1 MWHPINAW
9 RSRCWGVAPQFA
21 GGVSVTFR
29 PSNQSVTGLRY
40 HARLSPPEDRA
51 KGVRIVQ
58 ARFHNSIAVLAVMA
72 AIALLAVTLVV
83 PRKSLL
89 LIEPPAAYADAS

>member
-1 MWHPINAW
+1 MRVAERIVRLKAW
-9 RSRCWGVAPQFA
+9 NTPRRSSLPHARGVAHMTCVLDLEDIAIEIGNPL
-21 GGVSVTFR
+21 
-29 PSNQSVTGLRY
+29 PS
-40 HARLSPPEDRA
+40 
-51 KGVRIVQ
+51 
-58 ARFHNSIAVLAVMA
+58 AVLAVMA

>member
-1 MWHPINAW
+1 
-9 RSRCWGVAPQFA
+9 
-21 GGVSVTFR
+21 
-29 PSNQSVTGLRY
+29 
-40 HARLSPPEDRA
+40 
-51 KGVRIVQ
+51 VRIVQ
-58 ARFHNSIAVLAVMA
+58 ARFQNSIAVLAVMA